1 MKILIFLTLISCTF
15 PLMAK
20 NNHSIITLSLNL
32 HGYHPMGE
40 KERYLQDRAGNL
52 TLTSSSIHYFKP
64 LEIIRGNQNR
74 LDQLALNVNE
84 LSPDIIF
91 LQEIGAGSPNNR
103 NKTCQDFYKKFP
115 YDYAFENTSLR
126 LEKKLDELGKKYTSL
141 LACRGNIGWF
151 TGPGQFNDQRIVT
164 KDGNIIFD
172 FETNPYPSGILI
184 EGSSIMVSNQF
195 KVLDHKIYNDSHNY
209 LGERFFYQ
217 MAAISDKDSNWF
229 LAINIHAGHKMN
241 HFEQS
246 VLIKNNILTY
256 LNEHQYR
263 GTFKGILIAGDFNA
277 RLFRPNSKEE
287 IQGDFS
293 EVSTVLFEVKKENQ
307 FDFLLDN
314 VADNQKL
321 QFLQQEL
328 IKLNDSSY
336 KPWASILD
344 KKEFDRRLYDALNK
358 FKLLQKAYL
367 QGAYKDYLIMQS
379 TLETASEQGIC
390 QPNSNLAGACIFNNN
405 IDFIMKTSS
414 FTISNAYVVF
424 SKNNWTSLDYISDHP
439 GILSELS
446 Y

>member
-1 MKILIFLTLISCTF
+1 MKILIFLTFISCIF
-15 PLMAK
+15 PLIAK
-20 NNHSIITLSLNL
+20 HDHSITTLSLNL

-74 LDQLALNVNE
+74 LDQLALNMIE
-84 LSPDIIF
+84 LSPDVIF
-91 LQEIGAGSPNNR
+91 LQEVGAGSPNNR
-103 NKTCQDFYKKFP
+103 NKTCQDFYKKFS

-126 LEKKLDELGKKYTSL
+126 LEKKLDGLGKKYTSL

-151 TGPGQFNDQRIVT
+151 TGPGQFRDQRIVT

-172 FETNPYPSGILI
+172 FETNPYPDGILI
-184 EGSSIMVSNQF
+184 EGSSMMVSNHLR
-195 KVLDHKIYNDSHNY
+195 VLDHIIYNDPYNY
-209 LGERFFYQ
+209 LSERFFYQ
-217 MAAISDKDSNWF
+217 MAALSDQDNNWF

-246 VLIKNNILTY
+246 ILIKKNILAY
-256 LNEHQYR
+256 LSEHQHP

-287 IQGDFS
+287 MQSDFS
-293 EVSTVLFEVKKENQ
+293 EISTVLYEVIKQDQ

-314 VADNQKL
+314 LADNQKM
-321 QFLQQEL
+321 QYLQQEL
-328 IKLNDSSY
+328 IKLNHSSY

-379 TLETASEQGIC
+379 TLETASEQEIC
-390 QPNSNLAGACIFNNN
+390 HPNENLSGSCIFKNN

-414 FTISNAYVVF
+414 FAISNAYVVF

-439 GILSELS
+439 GILSKLS